1 VFGFFG
7 KKKARDL
14 AEEIKSADHSDKVR
28 EFPLG
33 FTIALWAVKLFLW
46 LLSKHPNLIH
56 VALDKFVEFAGKEL
70 AHERQATLAAVELLR
85 CRVIDS
91 PVTFAKVA
99 EKQ

>member
-1 VFGFFG
+1 MGWFS

-56 VALDKFVEFAGKEL
+56 VALDKFVEFAGKQGSGD
-70 AHERQATLAAVELLR
+70 RQATLAAVQLLR
-85 CRVIDS
+85 TSVIDT
-91 PVTFAKVA
+91 PKTFAMVM
-99 EKQ
+99 EQQ